1 MTKASVEQIIGR
13 IITDEAFRK
22 AFFAGPEKA
31 LEGYDLSPEE
41 LAALLKTKIEDVE
54 GFSRKLDERITKG
67 KIHF

>member
-1 MTKASVEQIIGR
+1 MTKSSVEQIIGR
-13 IITDEAFRK
+13 MITDEAFRK
-22 AFFAGPEKA
+22 SFFKNPQKA
-31 LEGYDLSPEE
+31 LEGYDLNPEE